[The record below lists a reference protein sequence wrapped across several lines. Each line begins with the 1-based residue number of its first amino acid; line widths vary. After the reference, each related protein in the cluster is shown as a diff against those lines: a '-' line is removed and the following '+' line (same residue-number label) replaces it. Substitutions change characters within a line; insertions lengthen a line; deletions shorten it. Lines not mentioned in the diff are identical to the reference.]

1 MKTTT
6 LTTRRDLSAGHV
18 LPTPVG
24 STPRHHLFG
33 MMRMPCSG
41 ATINAARRWSV
52 GMIAAHS
59 IGGTGGWR
67 HRSCRFMPRTSD
79 PRSAAAAPQA
89 GRCGSWERDV
99 MTAITGT
106 PRGRGAAVWL
116 GVLIALAG
124 VVLLAW
130 PGPTTVVLVRWLGL
144 AIVVYGVHELV
155 NAFGGGGGSRVWSGI
170 IGVVAII
177 GGLSIF
183 LTPII
188 SAITVGLVIGWYWLI
203 GGVIGI
209 VGALIEPGNRLIR
222 LLVAVVSLLAGVAVI
237 AQPGLSL
244 VTLVWFSGAWM
255 VAAGLIMVASALFA
269 GRGRTVAA
277 TT

>member
-1 MKTTT
+1 
-6 LTTRRDLSAGHV
+6 
-18 LPTPVG
+18 
-24 STPRHHLFG
+24 
-33 MMRMPCSG
+33 
-41 ATINAARRWSV
+41 
-52 GMIAAHS
+52 
-59 IGGTGGWR
+59 
-67 HRSCRFMPRTSD
+67 
-79 PRSAAAAPQA
+79 
-89 GRCGSWERDV
+89 

>member
-1 MKTTT
+1 
-6 LTTRRDLSAGHV
+6 
-18 LPTPVG
+18 
-24 STPRHHLFG
+24 
-33 MMRMPCSG
+33 
-41 ATINAARRWSV
+41 
-52 GMIAAHS
+52 
-59 IGGTGGWR
+59 
-67 HRSCRFMPRTSD
+67 
-79 PRSAAAAPQA
+79 
-89 GRCGSWERDV
+89 

-106 PRGRGAAVWL
+106 PRSRGAAVGL
-116 GVLIALAG
+116 GVLIVLAG

-130 PGPTTVVLVRWLGL
+130 PGATTVVLVRWLGL
-144 AIVVYGVHELV
+144 AIVVYGVHELA
-155 NAFGGGGGSRVWSGI
+155 NAFGGGGEGSRVWSGI

-177 GGLSIF
+177 GGLAIF
-183 LTPII
+183 FTPIF

-203 GGVIGI
+203 GGAIGI
-209 VGALIEPGNRLIR
+209 VGAIIEPGNRLVR

-255 VAAGLIMVASALFA
+255 VAAGLIMVASALFR